1 MLTVLLVI
9 HLMIALALVAFVL
22 LQRSEGGALGIGG
35 GGGGGGGFMTGRGTA
50 NMLTRVT
57 ALLALGF
64 FITSIL
70 LTVLARFEHNN
81 RLSIDSIGKAAVT
94 APATPATPAAA
105 GVTPA
110 ATTTSAATPATGVP
124 AATPATDPAKKQ

>member
-35 GGGGGGGFMTGRGTA
+35 GGGGGFMTGRGTA

-64 FITSIL
+64 FITSIG
-70 LTVLARFEHNN
+70 LTVLARYEHNN
-81 RLSIDSIGKAAVT
+81 RLTIDNIPKAAATVP
-94 APATPATPAAA
+94 APATAPSAPAAAATPTATPAA
-105 GVTPA
+105 T
-110 ATTTSAATPATGVP
+110 
-124 AATPATDPAKKQ
+124 TPATDPAKKP